1 MRNKLS
7 DAIKLA
13 NKSAL
18 MLGSVAA
25 VTMMGFATTAN
36 AQDAGAEPE
45 EVLVTGIRG
54 ALQQAIDVKRNSD
67 AVVDAIS
74 SEDIGKFPDKNL
86 AESLQRVPG
95 VTINR
100 GFTGEGN
107 EVSIRGVNPQLTS
120 VLLNGNYVASTGW
133 FSQTA
138 NKRSFNMDLLP
149 SELVKKVE
157 VYKSPTA
164 SLDEGGV
171 GGTVIVETRK
181 PLDLD
186 ANTAFVSLEGMANSI
201 ADGET
206 GGGATGMYSWKNESE
221 SFGILV
227 AASTLETIGRAHKAE
242 NYWEEGWSASGIAA
256 FDQDRVRDVFDITAQ
271 WAPTDELTFTGH
283 YLSTEIDATNTNQN
297 FLFINSHWRDGVQN
311 QNMIVPGT
319 KGGRTTPNNGLATIG
334 EYTSGAWLAQDINSR
349 EANIKSEVG
358 DVGFKYEIDGF
369 TLEGSVGTT
378 EANGGNGGNIN
389 SLWGIGGY
397 AIDWAAPG
405 EPGKS
410 VPFMYNGKPVTVKIN
425 MDGKTQM
432 QLAPQGVDAADGEW
446 QALGDGPS
454 RESNVL
460 HDEEQYFE
468 LDGKFDVEFGAVN
481 AIKTGI
487 KARTHEFS
495 NDGYRYTYTGTEFAG
510 TTLADWQ
517 DGVIKHSGEG
527 LFGGSPTR
535 IARIDADK
543 VRKAFKANQSAGVQ
557 NRGAWAEV
565 EEDITALYTQ
575 ADFEGD
581 AYAGNVGVRYV
592 TTDITGTR
600 YTIAA
605 LNDVN
610 NKTTEQEK
618 GEYSDILPSFN
629 YKLDLSDD
637 LVARFSAA
645 RVMSRPGY
653 SDMSPSYT
661 SQSQVSR
668 KAAKGNVGLDPYRA
682 TQMDLGVEWYFD
694 ENAIASAAVF
704 TKDIRSF
711 LTSSVVIEKITDPS
725 GTWDYEVTTP
735 SQGRGGKLQGLELQ
749 YQQTFGNFGAIANYT
764 YVDGEGENDKGVKA
778 ALPGTSRNSYNLTG
792 YYETDLISARLAYTH
807 RSEFLA
813 EGLGIG
819 GTELYADQSFLD
831 ANVTWFIT
839 DNINVSF
846 DAQNLLGEVT
856 TSTHGYG
863 LETLSIS
870 NDNGTRYYVK
880 ASMKF

>member
-25 VTMMGFATTAN
+25 VAMMGFVSTAQ

-45 EVLVTGIRG
+45 EVIVTGIRG
-54 ALQQAIDVKRNSD
+54 ALQQAMDVKRNTN

-181 PLDLD
+181 PLELD
-186 ANTAFVSLEGMANSI
+186 ANTVFASVEAMGNSI
-201 ADGET
+201 ADGDT
-206 GGGATGMYSWKNESE
+206 GGGFTGMYSWKNESE
-221 SFGILV
+221 IFGVLV

-256 FDQDRVRDVFDITAQ
+256 FDQDRTRDVFDITAQ
-271 WAPTDELTFTGH
+271 LAPTDELSFTAH
-283 YLSTEIDATNTNQN
+283 YLSTEIDASNTNQN
-297 FLFINSHWRDGVQN
+297 FLLINSHWRDGVQN
-311 QNMIVPGT
+311 QNMIKPGT
-319 KGGRTTPNNGLATIG
+319 KGGRLTPNNGLATIG

-349 EANIKSEVG
+349 EANIKSELL
-358 DVGFKYEIDGF
+358 DAGFKYEIDGF
-369 TLEGSVGTT
+369 TLSGTVGTT

-389 SLWGIGGY
+389 TLWGIGGY
-397 AIDWAAPG
+397 DASTT
-405 EPGKS
+405 PGKS
-410 VPFMYNGKPVTVKIN
+410 IPFTYNGKPVTVKVN

-432 QLAPQGVDAADGEW
+432 QLAPVGVDAADGKW

-454 RESNVL
+454 RGENVL
-460 HDEEQYFE
+460 RDEEQYFQ
-468 LDGKFDVEFGAVN
+468 LDGKFDVELGAVN
-481 AIKTGI
+481 AIKTGL
-487 KARTHEFS
+487 KARTHSFS
-495 NDGYRYTYTGTEFAG
+495 NDGYDYRYTGTAFAG
-510 TTLADWQ
+510 TTLANWQ

-527 LFGGSPTR
+527 LFGGSPTT

-543 VRKAFKANQSAGVQ
+543 VRNAFKANQSAGVQ
-557 NRGAWAEV
+557 TRSAWSEV

-581 AYAGNVGVRYV
+581 GYAGNVGLRYV
-592 TTDITGTR
+592 TTDITGSAYANPDVKTDNTITTR
-600 YTIAA
+600 KA
-605 LNDVN
+605 D
-610 NKTTEQEK
+610 
-618 GEYSDILPSFN
+618 YSDILPTFN

-637 LVARFSAA
+637 VVARFSAA

-653 SDMSPSYT
+653 SNMSPSLT
-661 SQSQVSR
+661 STSDTSNR
-668 KAAKGNVGLDPYRA
+668 GNRGNVGLDPYRA
-682 TQMDLGVEWYFD
+682 TQMDMGLEWYFD

-711 LTSSVVIEKITDPS
+711 LTETIVQEM
-725 GTWDYEVTTP
+725 VTEADGDRELYNINTP
-735 SQGRGGKLQGLELQ
+735 VQGRGGKLQGIELQ
-749 YQQTFGNFGAIANYT
+749 YQQAFGNFGAIVNAT

-778 ALPGTSRNSYNLTG
+778 ALPGTSRNAYNLTG
-792 YYETDLISARLAYTH
+792 YYETDVVSARLAYTY

-819 GTELYADQSFLD
+819 GTELYADQAFLD
-831 ANVTWFIT
+831 ANVTWFVT
-839 DNINVSF
+839 ENFNVSL

-856 TSTHGYG
+856 TSSHGYG
-863 LETLSIS
+863 LETLSVS
-870 NDNGTRYYVK
+870 NDNGSRYYVK

>member
-18 MLGSVAA
+18 VLSSVAGVA
-25 VTMMGFATTAN
+25 MMGFVGA
-36 AQDAGAEPE
+36 AQAQQTEME
-45 EVLVTGIRG
+45 EVMVTGIRG
-54 ALQQAIDVKRNSD
+54 ALQQAIDVKRNSN

-74 SEDIGKFPDKNL
+74 AEDIGKFPDKNL

-164 SLDEGGV
+164 EIDEGGV

-181 PLDLD
+181 PLDLE
-186 ANTAFVSLEGMANSI
+186 ANTIYGSIEGMGNSI
-201 ADGET
+201 ADGKT

-221 SFGILV
+221 TFGVLV

-256 FDQDRVRDVFDITAQ
+256 FDQDRTRDVFDITAQ
-271 WAPTDELTFTGH
+271 WAPTDELSFTGH

-311 QNMIVPGT
+311 QDMIVPGT
-319 KGGRTTPNNGLATIG
+319 KGGRVTPNNGLATIG

-358 DVGFKYEIDGF
+358 DLAFNYEGDGF
-369 TLEGSVGTT
+369 SVSGKLGTT

-389 SLWGIGGY
+389 TLWGIGGY

-405 EPGKS
+405 EPGMS
-410 VPFMYNGKPVTVKIN
+410 VPFMYNGKPVTVDIN
-425 MDGKTQM
+425 MDGKTSM
-432 QLAPQGVDAADGEW
+432 QLRPNGVDAADGTW

-454 RESNVL
+454 REANVL
-460 HDEEQYFE
+460 SDSEDYFQ
-468 LDGKFDVEFGAVN
+468 LDGKFDVDFGAVN
-481 AIKTGI
+481 AIKVGVKSRSHT
-487 KARTHEFS
+487 FS
-495 NDGYRYTYTGTEFAG
+495 NDGYKYTYTGTAFAG

-527 LFGGSPTR
+527 LTGGSPTR
-535 IARIDADK
+535 IARINASAVSK
-543 VRKAFKANQSAGVQ
+543 EFKAHQTAGVQ
-557 NRGAWAEV
+557 NRAAWAEV
-565 EEDITALYTQ
+565 EEDITGLYTQ
-575 ADFEGD
+575 ADFEGEG
-581 AYAGNVGVRYV
+581 YSGNVGVRYV
-592 TTDITGTR
+592 TTDVTGTR

-610 NKTTEQEK
+610 VKTTEHDK
-618 GEYSDILPSFN
+618 GEYSDILPTFN
-629 YKLDLSDD
+629 YKLDLTDS

-653 SDMSPSYT
+653 SDMSPSFT
-661 SQSQVSR
+661 SQSETSR
-668 KAAKGNVGLDPYRA
+668 KASKGNVGLDPYRA
-682 TQMDLGVEWYFD
+682 TQMDMGLEWYFD
-694 ENAIASAAVF
+694 DDALLSAAVF

-711 LTSSVVIEKITDPS
+711 LTTKVVAMPITDS
-725 GTWDYEVTTP
+725 KGTFDYEVTTP
-735 SQGRGGKLQGLELQ
+735 AQGRGGKLQGLELQ
-749 YQQTFGNFGAIANYT
+749 YQQTFGNFGTIANYT
-764 YVDGEGENDKGVKA
+764 YVDGEGENDKGEKA
-778 ALPGTSRNSYNLTG
+778 TLPGTSRNSYNLTG
-792 YYETDLISARLAYTH
+792 YYENDLFSARLAYTH

-819 GTELYADQSFLD
+819 GTELYAPQSFLD
-831 ANVTWFIT
+831 ASVTWYAT
-839 DNINVSF
+839 ENINVSF

-856 TSTHGYG
+856 HSTHGYG
-863 LETLSIS
+863 LETLSVS
-870 NDNGTRYYVK
+870 NDNGSRYYIK

>member
-25 VTMMGFATTAN
+25 VAMMGFAATAN

-54 ALQQAIDVKRNSD
+54 ALQQAVEMKRSSG

-74 SEDIGKFPDKNL
+74 STDIGKFPDKNL

-157 VYKSPTA
+157 VYKSPVA

-171 GGTVIVETRK
+171 GGTVLVETRK
-181 PLDLD
+181 PLDLE
-186 ANTAFVSLEGMANSI
+186 ANTVFASIEGMGNSI
-201 ADGET
+201 ADGDT
-206 GGGATGMYSWKNESE
+206 GGGATGMYSWKNEAE
-221 SFGILV
+221 SFGVLV

-271 WAPTDELTFTGH
+271 LAPTDELSFTGH
-283 YLSTEIDATNTNQN
+283 YLSTEIDASNTNQN
-297 FLFINSHWRDGVQN
+297 FLLINSHWRDGVQN
-311 QNMIVPGT
+311 QNMIKPGT
-319 KGGRTTPNNGLATIG
+319 KGGRLTPTNGLATIG

-349 EANIKSEVG
+349 EANIKSEVA
-358 DVGFKYEIDGF
+358 DVKFKYEIDGF
-369 TLEGSVGTT
+369 TLDGTLGTT

-397 AIDWAAPG
+397 NASTTPG
-405 EPGKS
+405 NS
-410 VPFMYNGKPVTVKIN
+410 IPFMYNGNPVTVKVN

-432 QLAPQGVDAADGEW
+432 QLAPVGVDAADGEW

-460 HDEEQYFE
+460 KDEEQYAQ

-481 AIKTGI
+481 AIKTGL
-487 KARTHEFS
+487 KVRSHTFS
-495 NDGYRYTYTGTEFAG
+495 NDGYRYTYTGTAFAG

-535 IARIDADK
+535 IARIDADA
-543 VRKAFKANQSAGVQ
+543 VRKAYKANQSAGVQ

-575 ADFEGD
+575 ADFEGEG
-581 AYAGNVGVRYV
+581 YAGNVGLRYV
-592 TTDITGTR
+592 STDITGTR
-600 YTIAA
+600 YTIGA
-605 LNDVN
+605 LTNPATDSS
-610 NKTTEQEK
+610 TEQEK
-618 GEYSDILPSFN
+618 GEYSDILPSLN
-629 YKLDLSDD
+629 YKLDLTDD

-661 SQSQVSR
+661 SQSQTSR

-682 TQMDLGVEWYFD
+682 TQMDMGLEWYFD
-694 ENAIASAAVF
+694 EDAIASVALF

-711 LTSSVVIEKITDPS
+711 LTSTVVIEKITDPS

-735 SQGRGGKLQGLELQ
+735 TQGRGGKLEGVELQ
-749 YQQTFGNFGAIANYT
+749 YQQNFGNFGAIVNYT
-764 YVDGEGENDKGVKA
+764 YVEGEGENDKGVTA
-778 ALPGTSRNSYNLTG
+778 DLPGTSKNAYNLTG
-792 YYETDLISARLAYTH
+792 YYENDLVSARLAYTY

-819 GTELYADQSFLD
+819 GTEQFADQAFLD
-831 ANVTWFIT
+831 ANITWFIT
-839 DNINVSF
+839 ENFNVSL

-856 TSTHGYG
+856 TSAHGYG
-863 LETLSIS
+863 LETMSVS
-870 NDNGTRYYVK
+870 NDNGSRYYVK